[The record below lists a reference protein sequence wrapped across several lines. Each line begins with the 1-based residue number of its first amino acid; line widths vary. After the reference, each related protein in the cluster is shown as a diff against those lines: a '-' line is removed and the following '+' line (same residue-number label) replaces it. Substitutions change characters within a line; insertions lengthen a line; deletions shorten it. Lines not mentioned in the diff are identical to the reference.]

1 MEELEEVIRTT
12 KKNKAPGLSG
22 ITYDFWKHS
31 KSLMRILL
39 LEIINEKNVNK
50 KKKEA
55 WILLMDILKAF
66 DSVSTTMFE
75 IFYDALLTRLEQIK
89 DKVRYKIEENKIIN
103 INKREKEKL
112 ELNFNMTAFMDD
124 TTLISKNKEAN
135 IGKYELIKISNNQDN
150 LVIEGEEVKKV
161 NSYKACQIFNWKKLN
176 EKQIIATWNMV
187 IIPHIK
193 YQLQAIFLVKPECE
207 FIIERINGLIENLSK
222 NLIYQANGNEKL
234 KLLFD
239 SKTKKDLNYE
249 LHRRSRYNSNTRI
262 EYLTQHIF
270 ITPNICNEFNR
281 IIRLIYRYSL
291 SLPKS
296 LFNSVIH
303 NPIYPYILNIW
314 DSQLWMQ
321 ASLLNTQ
328 INNPI
333 TSHFI
338 QFLILTSQNHLWT
351 NDISETDNNPLLIAH
366 QTTIQEF
373 KEGINSIQ
381 LY

>member
-1 MEELEEVIRTT
+1 
-12 KKNKAPGLSG
+12 
-22 ITYDFWKHS
+22 
-31 KSLMRILL
+31 
-39 LEIINEKNVNK
+39 
-50 KKKEA
+50 
-55 WILLMDILKAF
+55 
-66 DSVSTTMFE
+66 
-75 IFYDALLTRLEQIK
+75 
-89 DKVRYKIEENKIIN
+89 
-103 INKREKEKL
+103 
-112 ELNFNMTAFMDD
+112 MTAFMDD
-124 TTLISKNKEAN
+124 TTLITN

-207 FIIERINGLIENLSK
+207 FIIERINGLVKRRADLAIKLLIK

>member
-39 LEIINEKNVNK
+39 LEIINENLNLTSAITLIEIAIKIFLKILVRRLSDILS
-50 KKKEA
+50 KEKV
-55 WILLMDILKAF
+55 LMDTNYAALKNE
-66 DSVSTTMFE
+66 T
-75 IFYDALLTRLEQIK
+75 
-89 DKVRYKIEENKIIN
+89 
-103 INKREKEKL
+103 
-112 ELNFNMTAFMDD
+112 
-124 TTLISKNKEAN
+124 N